1 MFNLTGK
8 RALVTGSTQGI
19 GYAIA
24 KILHEYGAEVYV
36 HCSDDEDKAKRVAKE
51 IGNGLWVTGD
61 LSKTQSVR
69 RMFEKTGELDSVITV
84 YVTPLFFRA
93 CTQAVTPP

>member
-1 MFNLTGK
+1 MYSFLGRK
-8 RALVTGSTQGI
+8 RATEALV
-19 GYAIA
+19 
-24 KILHEYGAEVYV
+24 KLRL
-36 HCSDDEDKAKRVAKE
+36 KARKVLKRVAKE

>member
-1 MFNLTGK
+1 MVK
-8 RALVTGSTQGI
+8 H
-19 GYAIA
+19 IA

-61 LSKTQSVR
+61 LSKAQSVR

-84 YVTPLFFRA
+84 YVTRLFFRA

>member
-1 MFNLTGK
+1 MHK
-8 RALVTGSTQGI
+8 
-19 GYAIA
+19 
-24 KILHEYGAEVYV
+24 YGAEVYV
-36 HCSDDEDKAKRVAKE
+36 HCSEDEDKAKRVTKE

-61 LSKTQSVR
+61 LSKTQSIR